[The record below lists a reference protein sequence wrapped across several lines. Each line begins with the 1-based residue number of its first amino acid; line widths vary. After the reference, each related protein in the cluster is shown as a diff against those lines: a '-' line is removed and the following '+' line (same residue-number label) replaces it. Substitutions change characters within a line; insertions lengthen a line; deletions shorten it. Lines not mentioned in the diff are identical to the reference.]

1 MDRPL
6 WAARQKAQP
15 GRDAGGLSVRRPS
28 QGRGEGG
35 QSIARQR
42 KMLKMG
48 SPSMLPFLGAVL
60 LAFALLLVRDGL
72 RLLGAWE

>member
-1 MDRPL
+1 
-6 WAARQKAQP
+6 
-15 GRDAGGLSVRRPS
+15 
-28 QGRGEGG
+28 
-35 QSIARQR
+35 
-42 KMLKMG
+42 MG